1 MSTASKYPKGVN
13 MGRYILKRILWMIPV
28 ILGAT
33 ILIFTIMYFTPGDP
47 ALVILG
53 AEATAQQLAEK
64 NAELGLDQPYYIQLG
79 QYLSKVFLHGDLGKS
94 YVYST
99 SVFKELMIRLPRT
112 LTLGLLCM
120 LLQVFIG
127 IPLGIIAAVNHNKLG
142 DHISMFI
149 ALFGVSIPQFWL
161 GLMMVLVFSVGLG
174 VLPAY
179 GIGGIEY
186 FIMPMIAN
194 AFAGI
199 ASQARQTRSSM
210 LEVIHSDYIV
220 TAKAKGLS
228 RMDVILKHALPN
240 ALIPV
245 ITVLG
250 NGFAMM
256 LGGAVVI
263 ENVFSIPGMG
273 TYMTQAISN
282 RDYPIIEG
290 TVIMLA
296 IAFSI
301 IMLIVDLFYAFID
314 PRIKAQYER
323 QGKKRRGGKHH
334 GKRSKSYV

>member
-1 MSTASKYPKGVN
+1 
-13 MGRYILKRILWMIPV
+13 MGRYILKRLLWMIPV

-47 ALVILG
+47 ALFILG
-53 AEATAQQLAEK
+53 SEATEAQLAAK
-64 NAELGLDQPYYIQLG
+64 RAELGLDQSYLIQLG
-79 QYLSKVFLHGDLGKS
+79 RYLADVFLHGDLGIS
-94 YVYST
+94 YVYNT
-99 SVFKELMIRLPRT
+99 SVIGELMIRLPRT
-112 LTLGLLCM
+112 LTLGVLCM
-120 LLQVFIG
+120 LLQVLVG

-142 DHISMFI
+142 DHLSMFI
-149 ALFGVSIPQFWL
+149 ALFGVSVPQFWL
-161 GLMMVLVFSVGLG
+161 GLMMVLVFAVQLG
-174 VLPAY
+174 WLPAY
-179 GIGGIEY
+179 GIGGIEFY
-186 FIMPMIAN
+186 IMPMIAN

-220 TAKAKGLS
+220 TAKSKGLS
-228 RMDVILKHALPN
+228 RMDVIVKHALPN

-263 ENVFSIPGMG
+263 ENVFSIPGVG

-301 IMLIVDLFYAFID
+301 IMLLVDLLYAFVD
-314 PRIKAQYER
+314 PRIKAQYEN
-323 QGKKRRGGKHH
+323 QGGRRRKK
-334 GKRSKSYV
+334 YV